1 MPDKRGPFDISPE
14 VWGLAVLT
22 ASEAPNFFSGL
33 MPSKMT
39 IARFAADEGDVVRLR
54 QAEVIATLMTG
65 GAAVGASLVAKSW
78 LPMILT
84 AGVTG
89 VLLWQYEDAIRNPH
103 PNVMPINSAQ
113 NVNS

>member
-1 MPDKRGPFDISPE
+1 
-14 VWGLAVLT
+14 
-22 ASEAPNFFSGL
+22 
-33 MPSKMT
+33 
-39 IARFAADEGDVVRLR
+39 
-54 QAEVIATLMTG
+54 
-65 GAAVGASLVAKSW
+65 
-78 LPMILT
+78 MILT